1 VPKGSVTKHASI
13 LGEGSIT
20 YLGFDV
26 GGVAQFAKNID
37 DRPIKWLLL
46 GKIK

>member
-1 VPKGSVTKHASI
+1 M
-13 LGEGSIT
+13 LLFGEGSIT
-20 YLGFDV
+20 YLGLYV